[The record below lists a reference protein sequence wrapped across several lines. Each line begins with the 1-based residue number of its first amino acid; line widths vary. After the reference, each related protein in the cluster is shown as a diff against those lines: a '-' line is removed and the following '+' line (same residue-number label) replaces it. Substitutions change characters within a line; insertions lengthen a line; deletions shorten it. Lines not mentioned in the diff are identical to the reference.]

1 MLFDSDYSTP
11 TPVYDAAGAEVGK
24 LDSRDDLTGI
34 VTAVAADSITLNS
47 GTNSATMPGWVITF
61 TTGAAKGLSAL
72 ITVDTSG
79 ALTTA
84 PSFGSGNG
92 VCQGLSTNGVDS
104 VMLFHKACQLDTD
117 CDSGKCGLVAEN
129 DLFTL
134 APVGDYAYVSTNS
147 LYSVLTFAAT
157 PTWTAGADLYADASF
172 ASTAVKQ
179 ELGITRESG
188 CGYCNVDGFRH
199 VTNSAEC
206 PGTCYSPAYA
216 LMEEVTTKVECGEC
230 TGSGTTEATCGYC
243 GTDATHLSIT
253 SAERCG
259 SCSDAALQTKGDCT
273 LMGGTWSTA
282 DHSWTAQTWAPGH
295 WVDNW
300 TQGVPGQTSYK
311 WTPIGT
317 TNTPHQNSKSTTYI
331 ESCTVSAVDIS
342 GKNYEEH
349 TECSNRGTC
358 D

>member
-1 MLFDSDYSTP
+1 MY
-11 TPVYDAAGAEVGK
+11 G
-24 LDSRDDLTGI
+24 
-34 VTAVAADSITLNS
+34 
-47 GTNSATMPGWVITF
+47 
-61 TTGAAKGLSAL
+61 
-72 ITVDTSG
+72 
-79 ALTTA
+79 
-84 PSFGSGNG
+84 
-92 VCQGLSTNGVDS
+92 
-104 VMLFHKACQLDTD
+104 
-117 CDSGKCGLVAEN
+117 
-129 DLFTL
+129 
-134 APVGDYAYVSTNS
+134 
-147 LYSVLTFAAT
+147 VLTFDSNGPASGFADN
-157 PTWTAGADLYADASF
+157 TALYADASF
-172 ASTAVKQ
+172 ARTAVKQ

-206 PGTCYSPAYA
+206 PGTCYSPAYD

-243 GTDATHLSIT
+243 GSDATHLSIT

-259 SCSDAALQTKGDCT
+259 SCSDPALQTKGDCT
-273 LMGGTWSTA
+273 LMGGTWTA
-282 DHSWTAQTWAPGH
+282 KSWKTGTVYPTWAPGH

-311 WTPIGT
+311 WTAIGT
-317 TNTPHQNSKSTTYI
+317 SNTPHQNSKSTTYI

-358 D
+358 DGGSGLCTCFEGHTGESCSVQTVFF